1 MIFELFLKIFLI
13 CKLVEQPVL
22 FVNILFAV
30 KCQILDDL
38 FDNLH
43 PNFTPKNRILP
54 GDASFFIIS
63 KVLRK

>member
-1 MIFELFLKIFLI
+1 MSTQKVIILSDFWTFWRFFDFD
-13 CKLVEQPVL
+13 LVEQPVL

-30 KCQILDDL
+30 KCQILDHL

-54 GDASFFIIS
+54 
-63 KVLRK
+63 